1 MRFFGKSKPVQVASQ
16 PIQQATEE
24 KKETR
29 ATKGRLVETE
39 GGNKGAELQAN
50 QGRSVRRVFGG

>member
-1 MRFFGKSKPVQVASQ
+1 MGFFGKPKQVNTASQ
-16 PIQQATEE
+16 PIAQATEE

-39 GGNKGAELQAN
+39 GGNKGAELQAG

>member
-1 MRFFGKSKPVQVASQ
+1 MGFFGKPKTVNTVSQ
-16 PIQQATEE
+16 PIAQATEE

-39 GGNKGAELQAN
+39 GGNKGAELQAG